1 MISGRNSLS
10 AYRPNALLRATGE
23 DAFGF
28 LQGQFTNEL
37 RQPAGSATYGLW
49 LNQKGKVLADSQV
62 LKISEKEFLV
72 ISVLSTAAVIRQR
85 LEDYIVADDVAL
97 ADETGGVSGLLLEG
111 GGSSEALKQLLG
123 EIPAA
128 ARFVRSDELV
138 AFRGQR
144 VPGENFEV
152 IGPGQAID
160 AVRRK
165 LLEQGWAETDSAEV
179 EFARISA
186 GIPAVPSDLGLG
198 DLPNEGGL
206 EETALSYTKG
216 CYLGQEVMARLKNLG
231 QVRRRLLVVRG
242 TGNPPAPLAALYQ
255 AEKKVGEIRSVAG
268 RGDDFVAFAMCS
280 LINLNPAAGLSL
292 APDAPPVITLASHG

>member
-10 AYRPNALLRATGE
+10 PYRPQALLRVTGE

-37 RQPAGSATYGLW
+37 RQAPGSATYGLW

-62 LKISEKEFLV
+62 LRISEKEFLV
-72 ISVLSTAAVIRQR
+72 ISLFSTAAVIRQR
-85 LEDYIVADDVAL
+85 LEDYIVADDVTL
-97 ADETGGVSGLLLEG
+97 ADETAAATGLLLAG
-111 GGSSEALKQLLG
+111 AGSDEVLKQALG
-123 EIPAA
+123 EVPAA
-128 ARFVRSDELV
+128 GRFVRSGELV
-138 AFRGQR
+138 AFRGRR

-152 IGPGQAID
+152 IGPERAID
-160 AVRRK
+160 EVRRK
-165 LLEQGWAETDSAEV
+165 LLAQGWAEVTAGEV
-179 EFARISA
+179 EYARIST
-186 GIPAVPSDLGLG
+186 GIPLVPSDLGPG

-206 EETALSYTKG
+206 EETALSFTKG

-242 TGNPPAPLAALYQ
+242 TGSPPPPLSALYQ
-255 AEKKVGEIRSVAG
+255 AEKKVGEVRSAAS
-268 RGDDFVAFAMCS
+268 RGDDLVAFAMCS

-292 APDAPPVITLASHG
+292 APEAPANLTLANHG